1 MSQRVD
7 PTLLKEL
14 KQFGA
19 VGIEK
24 CFNCGNCTAICPL
37 TSDDHL
43 FPRDMIRYA
52 QLGLKDRLMQSSDPW
67 LCYYCGDCTRTCPK
81 EAEPAETMM
90 AMRRWQ
96 TAKYDQSGHAEK
108 MYTSEREVGKAIV
121 HASLIP
127 LVLLLIY
134 HIVYY
139 IVTGSSRIITD
150 QVVINK
156 FAPVMLVWA
165 VVVFHFGQLGIRL
178 IRNAANMFRHVMR
191 LDDENQPKI
200 PIGIYIQEL
209 KYFVLHGLTQKR
221 WLDCGEDRSR
231 WLKHLILISGYA
243 IMLILIVGLLW
254 WFQTD
259 EIYPIYH
266 PQRWVGYLATILLLF
281 ASGEA
286 LIGRMRKREEIHRFS
301 HPTDWLF
308 PSFILVAAVTG
319 ILVNIFR
326 YLYLPWPTYI
336 IYTIHVMAMM
346 AMLDT
351 EVGIGKWTH
360 LIYRPLAMYLEAV
373 KARAAEQPSPATA
386 PAA

>member
-1 MSQRVD
+1 
-7 PTLLKEL
+7 
-14 KQFGA
+14 
-19 VGIEK
+19 
-24 CFNCGNCTAICPL
+24 
-37 TSDDHL
+37 
-43 FPRDMIRYA
+43 
-52 QLGLKDRLMQSSDPW
+52 
-67 LCYYCGDCTRTCPK
+67 
-81 EAEPAETMM
+81 
-90 AMRRWQ
+90 
-96 TAKYDQSGHAEK
+96 
-108 MYTSEREVGKAIV
+108 
-121 HASLIP
+121 
-127 LVLLLIY
+127 
-134 HIVYY
+134 
-139 IVTGSSRIITD
+139 
-150 QVVINK
+150 
-156 FAPVMLVWA
+156 
-165 VVVFHFGQLGIRL
+165 
-178 IRNAANMFRHVMR
+178 
-191 LDDENQPKI
+191 
-200 PIGIYIQEL
+200 
-209 KYFVLHGLTQKR
+209 
-221 WLDCGEDRSR
+221 
-231 WLKHLILISGYA
+231 
-243 IMLILIVGLLW
+243 MLILIVGLLW

>member
-14 KQFGA
+14 KQYGA

-52 QLGLKDRLMQSSDPW
+52 QLGLKDHLLQSTDPW

-90 AMRRWQ
+90 AVRRWQ
-96 TAKYDQSGHAEK
+96 TAKYDTSGHGEK
-108 MYTSEREVGKAIV
+108 MYTSEREVGKAILRY
-121 HASLIP
+121 SLVP

-134 HIVYY
+134 HIIYY
-139 IVTGSSRIITD
+139 IVTGSSNIITD
-150 QVVINK
+150 QVVLNK

-165 VVVFHFGQLGIRL
+165 FVLFHFAQLGLRL
-178 IRNAANMFRHVMR
+178 FRNAANMFRHVMR
-191 LDDENQPKI
+191 MDDEDQLKI

-209 KYFVLHGLTQKR
+209 KNFVLHVLTQKR

-243 IMLILIVGLLW
+243 LMLMLVVGLLW

-259 EIYPIYH
+259 ELYPIYH
-266 PQRWVGYLATILLLF
+266 PQRWVGYLATIFLLF

-286 LIGRMRKREEIHRFS
+286 LIGRIRKGEEIHRFS

-308 PSFILVAAVTG
+308 PSFIFVGAVTG

-373 KARAAEQPSPATA
+373 KARAAELPSPAAA

>member
-7 PTLLKEL
+7 PTLLKEI
-14 KQFGA
+14 KQYGA

-52 QLGLKDRLMQSSDPW
+52 QLGLRDRLLQSTDPW
-67 LCYYCGDCTRTCPK
+67 LCYYCGDCSRTCPK
-81 EAEPAETMM
+81 EAEPGETMM
-90 AMRRWQ
+90 AMRRWL
-96 TAKYDQSGHAEK
+96 TAKYDRSGHAEK

-121 HASLIP
+121 RTALLP
-127 LVLLLIY
+127 LVLLLIF
-134 HIVYY
+134 H
-139 IVTGSSRIITD
+139 IVTGFSNIFTD
-150 QVVINK
+150 RVALNA
-156 FAPVMLVWA
+156 FAPVMWVWA
-165 VVVFHFGQLGIRL
+165 VVLLHFGQLGLRL
-178 IRNAANMFRHVMR
+178 FRNAGNMFRHVMH
-191 LDDENQPKI
+191 LDDTDRPKI
-200 PIGIYIQEL
+200 PIGIYIQEFKEL
-209 KYFVLHGLTQKR
+209 IINGLTQKR
-221 WLDCGEDRSR
+221 WLECSEDRSR
-231 WLKHLILISGYA
+231 WLKHLILIGGYVTML
-243 IMLILIVGLLW
+243 MLIVVLLW

-259 EIYPIYH
+259 ELYPIYH

-281 ASGEA
+281 GSGEA
-286 LIGRMRKREEIHRFS
+286 LIGRMRKKEEIHRFS

-308 PSFILVAAVTG
+308 PSFIFVGAVTG

-326 YLYLPWPTYI
+326 YLAWPWPTYI
-336 IYTIHVMAMM
+336 IYTIHVMAMV

-373 KARAAEQPSPATA
+373 KARAAELPSPATA
-386 PAA
+386 PAI

>member
-7 PTLLKEL
+7 ATLLKEI
-14 KQFGA
+14 KQYGA
-19 VGIEK
+19 VSIEK

-52 QLGLKDRLMQSSDPW
+52 QLGLKDRLLQSTDPW
-67 LCYYCGDCTRTCPK
+67 LCYYCGDCSRTCPK

-121 HASLIP
+121 RTALLP
-127 LVLLLIY
+127 LVILAIY
-134 HIVYY
+134 HIV
-139 IVTGSSRIITD
+139 TGFSNILADRVALNS
-150 QVVINK
+150 
-156 FAPVMLVWA
+156 FAPVMWVWA
-165 VVVFHFGQLGIRL
+165 IVLLHFGQLGLRL
-178 IRNAANMFRHVMR
+178 FRNASNMFRHVMR
-191 LDDENQPKI
+191 LDDGNSANI
-200 PIGIYIQEL
+200 PIGIYVQEF
-209 KYFVLHGLTQKR
+209 KNFILHSLTQKR
-221 WLDCGEDRSR
+221 WLECGEDRSR

-243 IMLILIVGLLW
+243 MMLVLVVGLLW

-259 EIYPIYH
+259 ELYPIYH
-266 PQRWVGYLATILLLF
+266 PQRWVGYLATIFLLF

-308 PSFILVAAVTG
+308 PSFILVGAVTG

-326 YLYLPWPTYI
+326 YLAWPWPTYI
-336 IYTIHVMAMM
+336 IYTIHVMAMV

-373 KARAAEQPSPATA
+373 KARAAELPSPATA